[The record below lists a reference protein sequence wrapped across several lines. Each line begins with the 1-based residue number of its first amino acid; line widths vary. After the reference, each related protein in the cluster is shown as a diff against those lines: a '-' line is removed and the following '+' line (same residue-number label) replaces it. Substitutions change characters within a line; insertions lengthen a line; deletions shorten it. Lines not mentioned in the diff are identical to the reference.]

1 MTFVPAHA
9 GHWLAE
15 LMYVAPVVAIVGWI
29 GVRSILDRRAE
40 AREEAAGG
48 PGGPPDQDSRSS
60 SAMS

>member
-1 MTFVPAHA
+1 MMFPVPLAHP

-15 LMYVAPVVAIVGWI
+15 LMYVAPVIAIVGWI

-40 AREEAAGG
+40 AREAAAGG
-48 PGGPPDQDSRSS
+48 AGDQDSRSS

>member
-1 MTFVPAHA
+1 MIVVPAHA

-40 AREEAAGG
+40 AREGG
-48 PGGPPDQDSRSS
+48 SDQDSRSS